1 MEHDYWPIT
10 QIIYFYSGLVF
21 LNNVS
26 VPVSQFV
33 LYWHSS
39 DRFLEMAGFIG
50 YHPRLCV
57 SWLWEFGF
65 IHGLSWQGTLS
76 LEEVNSGSD
85 SDHSSFLVSYASITP
100 YEYFTPYAC
109 HTTLDLSRSNESY
122 QTSLA
127 SFICAFIFLFIA
139 TGVKFSYERC
149 FPILCKS
156 RLADILIITLL

>member
-10 QIIYFYSGLVF
+10 QIIYFYSELVF

-76 LEEVNSGSD
+76 REEVNSSSD

-109 HTTLDLSRSNESY
+109 HTTLDLSLSNESY

-127 SFICAFIFLFIA
+127 SFICAFIFYLLLLELNLA
-139 TGVKFSYERC
+139 VRGV
-149 FPILCKS
+149 FPYYA
-156 RLADILIITLL
+156 RADWLTF